1 MYLSLNPTFISSLF
15 DYVYAKIDSVKNAA
29 LSPFIEHTPNTS
41 FILVASAAIQRA
53 AVVLHPALLTID
65 GSPALFTLPP
75 GPLHTTGPELITHI
89 VHSPTWVPSLCFE
102 ELSLVV
108 SGYRD
113 FGVVG
118 LVFILSATALI
129 VMKPSNTQRR
139 FKSMVKAHIHTFQ
152 QQVSEDVRVLFR
164 ATRSAMRW
172 LFPVFPSL
180 LLPGC
185 RFFLHVGNATSQVLI
200 KLAGIAFKTCKP
212 VVWTVAT
219 RWVPYLADILL
230 CFFVSIIIYTS
241 KLAFPPRPRPV
252 LRPEKSIDKRV
263 LLPQA
268 LNPPARSNWSNFI
281 VDGVANAVRSLDVV
295 AVRFLG
301 KGSFGNVLQGHIGS
315 TGQAVAIKRISKRFP
330 EHLVRG
336 EIRAMNRLSHAVTQL
351 IPTLLGGF
359 RDERDYILVMEYL
372 PGGTLFDRVNRAP
385 NYRLSRSSA
394 LTHGAQMLSA
404 IHAIHQQGILH
415 RDLKPDNILLNAQGN
430 VVVSDF
436 GLSMAFDMKAN
447 GGPDWNRARTAG
459 GDAFPLIWPHPDN
472 PHWTRGLQGTHIYG
486 APEAMAG
493 LAYSYGVDFW
503 SFAVCFFELLTGELP
518 FVFNARGNA
527 YIEPLIFDVEKSRSL
542 DHVAL
547 DFFSRAFS
555 TSPRSRMSVAEMKR
569 HPIWTNLDWHSERAG
584 F

>member
-65 GSPALFTLPP
+65 GSPALLTLPS

-118 LVFILSATALI
+118 LVFILAATALI

-152 QQVSEDVRVLFR
+152 QQVSEDVRVLFG

-172 LFPVFPSL
+172 L
-180 LLPGC
+180 LPGTQRANC
-185 RFFLHVGNATSQVLI
+185 SSSWPASHSRHASRLFGPSR
-200 KLAGIAFKTCKP
+200 
-212 VVWTVAT
+212 
-219 RWVPYLADILL
+219 RWIPYLADILL

-268 LNPPARSNWSNFI
+268 FKPPARSNWSNFI
-281 VDGVANAVRSLDVV
+281 VDGVANAVQSWDVF

-330 EHLVRG
+330 EYLIRE

-351 IPTLLGGF
+351 VPTLLGGF

-447 GGPDWNRARTAG
+447 GGPDWNRARAAG
-459 GDAFPLIWPHPDN
+459 DDAFPLIWPHPDN